1 MDERF
6 IQLKTILTVYLQE
19 AFDSVKGLDVSKQTV
34 VNTHAEFGPSSKLA
48 SQALGMFYFMIGQ
61 NRFTIDRLD
70 SAFKAYIAY
79 IEQLLGEKGISMD
92 KEAKRLKTSWEAH
105 LKDIEVSKKSLE
117 EREAAAQKV
126 SGKEERDVLAT
137 TAMKFTEETNY
148 ILKLN
153 NVLSLYADYVG
164 YLEEKLGVQG
174 GFMADDYIA
183 GMLKDIYLGLEKQ
196 FEFEVERICPRCAQT
211 IMVSPQSPKLIC
223 PFCGGTIGL

>member
-19 AFDSVKGLDVSKQTV
+19 SFDSVKGLDLSKQNV

-61 NRFTIDRLD
+61 NRLTIDRLD

-79 IEQLLGEKGISMD
+79 LEQSLGQKGLEAD
-92 KEAKRLKTSWEAH
+92 KRAMKLKGMWEAH
-105 LKDIEVSKKSLE
+105 LKDIEVAKKNLE
-117 EREAAAQKV
+117 DREKAVQKV
-126 SGKEERDVLAT
+126 KGKEEREVLAAS
-137 TAMKFTEETNY
+137 AMKFTEETNY

-153 NVLSLYADYVG
+153 NILSLYADYVG
-164 YLEEKLGVQG
+164 HLEEKLKIEG

-183 GMLKDIYLGLEKQ
+183 DMLRDIFLGLEKQ

-211 IMVSPQSPKLIC
+211 LMVSPQSPKLIC
-223 PFCGGTIGL
+223 PFCGGNIGL

>member
-19 AFDSVKGLDVSKQTV
+19 AYDSVKGLDVSKQNV
-34 VNTHAEFGPSSKLA
+34 VDTHAEFGPSSKLA

-61 NRFTIDRLD
+61 NRLTIDRLD

-79 IEQLLGEKGISMD
+79 LEQTLAAKGTPMEKDGQ
-92 KEAKRLKTSWEAH
+92 RLKSNWEAH
-105 LKDIEVSKKSLE
+105 LNDITKAKTNLE
-117 EREAAAQKV
+117 DREKGLIKV
-126 SGKEERDVLAT
+126 HGKEEKDVLAA

-164 YLEEKLGVQG
+164 HLEEKLAIQG

-183 GMLKDIYLGLEKQ
+183 DMLRDIYLGLEKQ

-223 PFCGGTIGL
+223 PYCGGNIGL

>member
-19 AFDSVKGLDVSKQTV
+19 AYDNVRGLETSKQTV

-48 SQALGMFYFMIGQ
+48 SQALGMFYFQIGQ
-61 NRFTIDRLD
+61 NRFSIDRLD
-70 SAFKAYIAY
+70 SAFKAYIGWLEAA
-79 IEQLLGEKGISMD
+79 LSAKGISMD
-92 KEAKRLKTSWEAH
+92 KEAQRLKSNWEAH
-105 LKDIEVSKKSLE
+105 LKDITKAKKSLE
-117 EREAAAQKV
+117 EREMAISKV
-126 SGKEERDVLAT
+126 HGKEEKDVLGAI
-137 TAMKFTEETNY
+137 AMKFTEETNY

-164 YLEEKLGVQG
+164 YLEEKLAISG
-174 GFMADDYIA
+174 GFMGDEQVAD
-183 GMLKDIYLGLEKQ
+183 MLRDIYLGLEKQ

-223 PFCGGTIGL
+223 PFCGGNIGL

>member
-19 AFDSVKGLDVSKQTV
+19 AFNSVKGLDVSKQNV
-34 VNTHAEFGPSSKLA
+34 VDTHAEFGPSSKLA

-61 NRFTIDRLD
+61 NRLTIDRLD

-79 IEQLLGEKGISMD
+79 LEQALAAKGTPMEKDGQRLKANWEALLTDIQKAKVNLEDREKGLI
-92 KEAKRLKTSWEAH
+92 
-105 LKDIEVSKKSLE
+105 
-117 EREAAAQKV
+117 KV
-126 SGKEERDVLAT
+126 HGKEEKEVLSA

-164 YLEEKLGVQG
+164 YLEEKLAIEG
-174 GFMADDYIA
+174 GFMAEEYIA
-183 GMLKDIYLGLEKQ
+183 DMLRDIYLGLEKQ

-223 PFCGGTIGL
+223 PYCGGNIGL